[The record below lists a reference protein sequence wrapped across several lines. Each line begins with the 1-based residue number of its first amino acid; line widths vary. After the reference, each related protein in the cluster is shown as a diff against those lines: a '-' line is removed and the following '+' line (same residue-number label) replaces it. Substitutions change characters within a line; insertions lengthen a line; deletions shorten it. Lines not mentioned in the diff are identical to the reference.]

1 MGARRGGPTFPTGGN
16 RVWEPGQPR
25 PRSPS
30 LPRFLPLAAALIS
43 AALVSAAPL
52 AASAQ
57 APAAPAAASAG
68 ADFLAKT
75 AKEPGVVTLPS
86 GLEYKVVASGPAGGP
101 SPKEGDVIKVHYEG
115 KLVSGE
121 VFDSSF
127 ARGKPVLMP
136 LGDLVPAWM
145 EAIPKMKVGDE
156 WMLYVP
162 PQLGYGERGAG
173 PIPPNSVLI
182 FRVKLLGMLSAD

>member
-1 MGARRGGPTFPTGGN
+1 MT
-16 RVWEPGQPR
+16 
-25 PRSPS
+25 
-30 LPRFLPLAAALIS
+30 RFLPFVSAAALAAALALS
-43 AALVSAAPL
+43 GAAY
-52 AASAQ
+52 AQ
-57 APAAPAAASAG
+57 APAAPPAAAAG
-68 ADFLAKT
+68 PSGAEFLAKT
-75 AKEPGVVTLPS
+75 GKEPGVVTLPS
-86 GLEYKVVASGPAGGP
+86 GLEYKVVASGPAGGA
-101 SPKEGDVIKVHYEG
+101 SPKAGDIIKVHYEG

-127 ARGKPVLMP
+127 ERGKPLIMP
-136 LGDLVPAWM
+136 LADLVPAWM

-162 PQLGYGERGAG
+162 AELGYGPRGAG